1 MADVMMPTSSEQG
14 GKQDN
19 MFEHVVGSPGD
30 KNCKYEKVRVLGSG
44 SFGEAWLVKR
54 VADGQL
60 LVAKR
65 MDLSQM
71 SAKDQKYVE
80 AEIQCLAS
88 CSHFAI
94 IKYLEDFTE
103 DNFMLIIMEY
113 ADAGDLNMQIK
124 QRAAEG
130 YRYFEEHEVGYT
142 FVQLA
147 MSVDHIHRRRML
159 HRDIKGANVMLMTNG
174 LIKLGDFG
182 FSHQY
187 EDSVSDQVASTFCG
201 TPYYLAPEL
210 WRRQKYSKKADVWAM
225 GILLYEMMA
234 LKRPFMGQGMRAL
247 MECVLSGNIPPLPT
261 KFSSDLR
268 AVCLAMLNPDPNQR
282 PSIAELFVMPQMVKL
297 LRDFEKSAQAS
308 PLINDELKKQIQDNI
323 NEIRETKADDSSCTH
338 VGHVGDVQTAVQFE
352 GNVRKESSKQWK
364 DRYLQLRD
372 GNLVISIKKG
382 DKEAKPLPVTCVA
395 SVVPIPFHA
404 AKLDGVFAINTT
416 DQKTM
421 WMQAPSRAVAYE
433 WIHKI
438 QQAMGVA

>member
-1 MADVMMPTSSEQG
+1 MMPTSSEQG
-14 GKQDN
+14 GKQLDA
-19 MFEHVVGSPGD
+19 MFEHVVGNPGD
-30 KNCKYEKVRVLGSG
+30 KKCKYEKVRVLGSG

-54 VADGQL
+54 VSDGQL

-187 EDSVSDQVASTFCG
+187 DDSVSDQVASTFCG

-210 WRRQKYSKKADVWAM
+210 WRRQRYSKKADVWAM

-247 MECVLSGNIPPLPT
+247 MECVLSGNIPPLPA
-261 KFSSDLR
+261 KFSADLR
-268 AVCLAMLNPDPNQR
+268 AVCLAMLNPDPNVR
-282 PSIAELFVMPQMVKL
+282 PSIAELFAMPQMAKL

-323 NEIRETKADDSSCTH
+323 NEIRETKADDSSTTH
-338 VGHVGDVQTAVQFE
+338 VGHVGDVQTTVQYE

-372 GNLVISIKKG
+372 GSLVISIKKG

-421 WMQAPSRAVAYE
+421 WMQAPSRTVAYE

>member
-1 MADVMMPTSSEQG
+1 MQDVIPTSSE
-14 GKQDN
+14 KSSKPVENLFD
-19 MFEHVVGSPGD
+19 HVVGQPGD
-30 KNCKYEKVRVLGSG
+30 KNCKYEKIRVLGSG

-54 VADGQL
+54 VSDGQQ

-80 AEIQCLAS
+80 AEIQCLAG

-94 IKYLEDFTE
+94 IKYIEDFTE
-103 DNFMLIIMEY
+103 NNFMLIIMEY

-147 MSVDHIHRRRML
+147 MAVDHVHRRRML

-187 EDSVSDQVASTFCG
+187 DESVSDQVASTFCG

-210 WRRQKYSKKADVWAM
+210 WRRQRYSKKADVWAI

-234 LKRPFMGQGMRAL
+234 LKRPFLGQGMRPL
-247 MECVLSGNIPPLPT
+247 MESVLSGKMAPLPT
-261 KFSSDLR
+261 KFSADLH
-268 AVCLAMLNPDPNQR
+268 AVCLAMLQPDPNTR
-282 PSIAELFVMPQMVKL
+282 PSIAELFHMPQMVKL
-297 LRDFEKSAQAS
+297 LRDFERSARSS
-308 PLINDELKKQIQDNI
+308 PLISDELKKQIQENI
-323 NEIRETKADDSSCTH
+323 NEIRETPANETSTTH
-338 VGHVGDVQTAVQFE
+338 VGHVGDVQPAVQYE
-352 GNVRKESSKQWK
+352 GNIRKESNKQWK
-364 DRYLQLRD
+364 DRFLMLRD

-382 DKEAKPLPVTCVA
+382 DKEAKPLPVTCIA

>member
-1 MADVMMPTSSEQG
+1 MTDVMMPTSSEQG
-14 GKQDN
+14 AKQDK

-94 IKYLEDFTE
+94 IKYMEDFTE

-210 WRRQKYSKKADVWAM
+210 WRRQRYSKKADVWAM

-282 PSIAELFVMPQMVKL
+282 PSIAELFAMPQMVKL

-323 NEIRETKADDSSCTH
+323 NEIRETKADDSSTTH
-338 VGHVGDVQTAVQFE
+338 VGHVGDVQTAVQYE